1 MSLLSETRPHPAKR
15 LPSRPAPPLPS
26 PATGGATHGPPH
38 SPGKPPGAEAHDA
51 ASHRGV
57 IACQA
62 YSHGRAVA
70 QIPIEQAGDWSRRP
84 DHMVWVGLFEPAGP
98 LLAEVQHQFN
108 LHDLAVEDA
117 AKPHQRPKVE
127 TYGDSLF
134 IVARTA
140 QMMGGKIAFGE
151 THLFVGDGYVVTV
164 RHGPSSSYAAV
175 RARCESCPATLS
187 HGQDYILYAILDFIV
202 DNYTPVLESIA
213 EEAEAIEDRVLA
225 GSLTQTDVERL
236 YTLRRDL
243 LRLKNAVGPLGAV
256 VRRLEHA
263 PIFSRDPAMLPFL
276 RDVDDHVRQC
286 QEEIETLR
294 EVLAFAFEAS
304 LLTGQSQQTEVSR
317 RLAAWAAILAVPT
330 AIAGIYGM
338 NFEYMPELKWDGAY
352 FAVLAAIVAICA
364 TLYWRF
370 RRAGWL

>member
-1 MSLLSETRPHPAKR
+1 MDQSIPGGSPAV
-15 LPSRPAPPLPS
+15 PGTGTGPGANPPAPPPR
-26 PATGGATHGPPH
+26 
-38 SPGKPPGAEAHDA
+38 E
-51 ASHRGV
+51 GV
-57 IACQA
+57 IACHA
-62 YSHGRAVA
+62 YSGGRVVAAV
-70 QIPIEQAGDWSRRP
+70 PIEAAGDWSRRP
-84 DHMVWVGLFEPAGP
+84 GHLVWVGLREPDAA
-98 LLAEVQHQFN
+98 LLAEVQHGFG

-117 AKPHQRPKVE
+117 GKAHQRPKVE
-127 TYGDSLF
+127 TYGDGLF
-134 IVARTA
+134 VVARTA
-140 QMMGGKIAFGE
+140 QMLGGKIVFGE
-151 THLFVGDGYVVTV
+151 THLFVGEGYVVTV

-175 RARCESCPATLS
+175 RTRCESCPNTLS
-187 HGQDYILYAILDFIV
+187 HGADYILYAILDFIV
-202 DNYTPVLESIA
+202 DNYTPVIESIA

-225 GSLTQTDVERL
+225 GALSAADVERL

-243 LRLKNAVGPLGAV
+243 LRLKNAVAPLGAV

-263 PIFSRDPAMLPFL
+263 EIFARDPAMLPFL
-276 RDVDDHVRQC
+276 RDVDDHVRTC

-338 NFEYMPELKWDGAY
+338 NFEWMPELKWDGAY
-352 FAVLAAIVAICA
+352 FVVLAVIAVTCA
-364 TLYWRF
+364 TLFWRF